1 MIIFPKMKSLYLF
14 VIALLFTL
22 SAKSQIFAPVK
33 WSYATRLSAKT
44 TATVF
49 IKATIDKGWHI
60 YALRLP
66 EGGPK
71 KTTIR
76 FAPSKNYKL
85 ISKMIEPK
93 AIRKYDESFHMN
105 VDYYEKSV
113 VFQQKI
119 NINSGQTVVKG
130 SISFM
135 SCDAKRCLPEETVNF
150 SIPVKG

>member
-14 VIALLFTL
+14 VFALLFTL
-22 SAKSQIFAPVK
+22 SAKSQIYAPVK

-49 IKATIDKGWHI
+49 IKATIDNGWHI
-60 YALRLP
+60 YALNLP

-71 KTTIR
+71 KTSIR
-76 FAPSKNYKL
+76 FAPSKDYKL
-85 ISKMIEPK
+85 ISKTVEPK

-105 VDYYEKSV
+105 VDYHEKSV

-119 NINSGQTVVKG
+119 NISSGQTVVKG
-130 SISFM
+130 SVSFM